1 VSTTQTTTADAG
13 GTASW
18 QPPSRAV
25 RWAAYATPLCVLP
38 SAVWRIWYVFVDGDP
53 DCVGHGPA
61 WERPYILSL
70 SVLSVTAAFLT
81 VGLVRPWGEVVPGW
95 VPLVGGRPVPLQ
107 VATGAAAAGA
117 TLIFTVY
124 TYAVLNG
131 IFHWREG
138 RRVPGCPP
146 PDQTD
151 GAWLA
156 YLCYAPLLLWGPLLV
171 AVTVA
176 YYRRRTRASQSR
188 RRSALTGE

>member
-1 VSTTQTTTADAG
+1 VSTIQTTTAGAG
-13 GTASW
+13 GTAPW

-38 SAVWRIWYVFVDGDP
+38 SALWRIWYVFVDADP
-53 DCVGHGPA
+53 ACVGGGPA

-70 SVLSVTAAFLT
+70 SAVSVTAAALT
-81 VGLVRPWGEVVPGW
+81 VGLVRPWGEVVPAW
-95 VPLVGGRPVPLQ
+95 VPLLGGRPVP
-107 VATGAAAAGA
+107 VRATTGAAAAGA
-117 TLIFTVY
+117 SLIFTVY

-131 IFHWREG
+131 IFEWRES

-171 AVTVA
+171 VVTVA
-176 YYRRRTRASQSR
+176 YYRRRTRAAQSR
-188 RRSALTGE
+188 RRSALTGA

>member
-1 VSTTQTTTADAG
+1 MSATRTTTPAAG

-18 QPPSRAV
+18 QQPSRAV
-25 RWAAYATPLCVLP
+25 RRAAYATPLCVLP
-38 SAVWRIWYVFVDGDP
+38 SALWRIWHVFVAADP
-53 DCVGHGPA
+53 DCVGDAPA
-61 WERPYILSL
+61 WERPYIFSL

-81 VGLVRPWGEVVPGW
+81 VGLVRPWGEVVPGR
-95 VPLVGGRPVPLQ
+95 VPWVGGRPVT
-107 VATGAAAAGA
+107 VRAATGAAAAGA
-117 TLIFTVY
+117 ALIFTVY
-124 TYAVLNG
+124 AYAVLNG
-131 IFHWREG
+131 VFHWREG

-151 GAWLA
+151 EAWLA

-176 YYRRRTRASQSR
+176 YYRRRTRASQSL